1 MTEEVEEEVEEE
13 FQPQAAQTLVQVS
26 GSRLEDSMETVWL
39 HSSLIGSLLSPIWDS
54 TNKEEGRRGG
64 GGALMQ
70 VR

>member
-26 GSRLEDSMETVWL
+26 GSRLEDSMATFWL